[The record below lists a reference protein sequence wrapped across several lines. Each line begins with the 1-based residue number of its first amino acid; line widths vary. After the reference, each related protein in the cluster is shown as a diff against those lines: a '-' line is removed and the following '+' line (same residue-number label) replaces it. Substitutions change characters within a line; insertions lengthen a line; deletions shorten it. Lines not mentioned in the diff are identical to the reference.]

1 MSLTCNFCNK
11 IFANVSS
18 LNYHKDTAK
27 YCLKIQGKE
36 ETEKTSKCHICNRSF
51 TSKNNLNIHLESC
64 ESYFRTIIEPKN
76 KQIINLTQE
85 AEKYKL
91 LYQDT
96 LKLHKNTMDILERT
110 LQKSN
115 TTVINIT
122 DYESEEIPLNINE
135 KLNSVISDEDDN
147 KIEVST
153 YTLNDISVIFRHK
166 DDYINASKLCESGN
180 KKFID
185 WIYLESTKELIDIL
199 SDDTTIDISVL
210 IQTDKKTIWIYPD
223 LAIQLS
229 NWISPLFSLCVSKCI
244 RKQLEI
250 RKKDLVIKNKRIK
263 YLESICLSKQKRIEY
278 PEKNVIYLL
287 TTDDHM
293 KRRTYI
299 IGKAKNL
306 MCRLATYNKTCDH
319 KVVYYK
325 ECKTEEDMALV
336 ETLVLSKLKDYKEQA
351 NRDRFILPEQSN
363 IQLFISVIN
372 ECIDFVNNS

>member
-27 YCLKIQGKE
+27 YCLKIQGKQ
-36 ETEKTSKCHICNRSF
+36 ETEKTSKCHMCNRSF
-51 TSKNNLNIHLESC
+51 TSKNNLNTHLESC

-122 DYESEEIPLNINE
+122 DYESEEIPLN
-135 KLNSVISDEDDN
+135 
-147 KIEVST
+147 
-153 YTLNDISVIFRHK
+153 DISVIFRHK
-166 DDYINASKLCESGN
+166 DDYINASQLCEAGN

-185 WIYLESTKELIDIL
+185 WIYLESTKELINIL
-199 SDDTTIDISVL
+199 SDDTTIDTSVL